1 MFDRYNI
8 TNADDRKRGVMSR
21 FGSEG
26 HSNGTVLV
34 EVQEVV

>member
-26 HSNGTVLV
+26 HSKGTVSV
-34 EVQEVV
+34 EMQEIS